1 MTTDSRNIIEKADL
15 AVSQMITDG
24 GYLNPTQQDSFYR
37 KLIDEPTLIGKV
49 RTVQMPSPKMNIDSI
64 GFGSRILRAAP
75 ASGIALAADQRVRPA
90 FGQVQLDTEE
100 VIAEVHIPYDALEDS
115 IERGNLENTIMQMI
129 AARAS
134 LDLEELLINGNTT
147 SNDPY
152 LALFDGA
159 LALAGHTVDGSAF
172 TAINKDVFKAALQE
186 MPTQFLRNL
195 NNMNFLMSWYNSIEY
210 RDALAS
216 RTTGAGDDFYI
227 NRPTVFAFGVPIN
240 SAALMP
246 NTSVLLTYPQNLI
259 FGVQR
264 NVMIETDR
272 DIRSRSLIVV
282 LTMRIAIE
290 AEEANSIVKVDSIAV

>member
-1 MTTDSRNIIEKADL
+1 
-15 AVSQMITDG
+15 
-24 GYLNPTQQDSFYR
+24 
-37 KLIDEPTLIGKV
+37 
-49 RTVQMPSPKMNIDSI
+49 
-64 GFGSRILRAAP
+64 
-75 ASGIALAADQRVRPA
+75 
-90 FGQVQLDTEE
+90 
-100 VIAEVHIPYDALEDS
+100 
-115 IERGNLENTIMQMI
+115 
-129 AARAS
+129 
-134 LDLEELLINGNTT
+134 
-147 SNDPY
+147 
-152 LALFDGA
+152 
-159 LALAGHTVDGSAF
+159 
-172 TAINKDVFKAALQE
+172 
-186 MPTQFLRNL
+186 
-195 NNMNFLMSWYNSIEY
+195 MNFLMSWYNSIEY

-227 NRPTVFAFGVPIN
+227 NRPTIFAFGVPIN